1 MTLSLT
7 TGLDDPQRVLEV
19 GPVLFLPRSPTCS
32 TLLLDIGQHSPKFF
46 TVITKICLFQQ
57 KKQIFI
63 YDDTILST
71 RFYKHSLV
79 TKLHFSKCINYS
91 SFEFKMTMYQVMIL
105 RIFWLVPKYT
115 TQVYSS
121 KFLSYKL
128 DLIIIKFSKIQF
140 PHCTFKA
147 SIINK
152 YPHPLV
158 KFRHLSLAYERKR
171 N

>member
-1 MTLSLT
+1 MS
-7 TGLDDPQRVLEV
+7 V
-19 GPVLFLPRSPTCS
+19 S
-32 TLLLDIGQHSPKFF
+32 T
-46 TVITKICLFQQ
+46 
-57 KKQIFI
+57 KKTNIHI
-63 YDDTILST
+63 RWYYRILST
-71 RFYKHSLV
+71 RFLKHSLV
-79 TKLHFSKCINYS
+79 TKLHFSKCKNYS

-171 N
+171 NWNQITKRPNTLLYFK

>member
-1 MTLSLT
+1 MS
-7 TGLDDPQRVLEV
+7 V
-19 GPVLFLPRSPTCS
+19 S
-32 TLLLDIGQHSPKFF
+32 T
-46 TVITKICLFQQ
+46 
-57 KKQIFI
+57 KKTNIHIRWYYFKYQI
-63 YDDTILST
+63 L
-71 RFYKHSLV
+71 KHSLV
-79 TKLHFSKCINYS
+79 TKLHFSKCKNYS

-171 N
+171 NWNQITKRPNTLLYFK